1 MWKPRARIQ
10 ATHPHAHCPG
20 PVSLGF
26 IMGVGR
32 GKSLHTQARD
42 NCASDVW
49 PLVSFKKES
58 STGLGAS
65 GARASTARIMHG
77 WISAAAHCR
86 SLGALAATIQ
96 KATWELSATPHS
108 HPPFFLLP
116 STPSIPLSHLSI
128 PQKLQGRAC
137 KRGSM

>member
-1 MWKPRARIQ
+1 MPVGWVWKPRTRIQ
-10 ATHPHAHCPG
+10 ATHPHAHYPS
-20 PVSLGF
+20 PVSLGSM
-26 IMGVGR
+26 MGVGR

-42 NCASDVW
+42 NCANDVW

-65 GARASTARIMHG
+65 GSRASTARIAHG
-77 WISAAAHCR
+77 WISGAAHCR

-108 HPPFFLLP
+108 PLPFFLLP
-116 STPSIPLSHLSI
+116 SASPFPI
-128 PQKLQGRAC
+128 
-137 KRGSM
+137 